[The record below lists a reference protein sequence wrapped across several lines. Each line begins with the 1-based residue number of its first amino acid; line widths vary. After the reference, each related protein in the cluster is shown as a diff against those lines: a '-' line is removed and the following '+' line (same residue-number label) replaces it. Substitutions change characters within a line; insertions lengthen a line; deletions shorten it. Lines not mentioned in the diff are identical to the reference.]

1 MDLGMDLESSLLWI
15 PMPLKLVAMPPLC
28 IKRLPAFT
36 SRDPPLDK
44 TTQVVTSIPVILMR
58 DEFQPRM
65 YNPQFICR
73 VCKAMIVPT
82 THATSIV
89 ITHSYHLI
97 IE

>member
-73 VCKAMIVPT
+73 VCKAVIAPT